1 MKTFILC
8 GGFGTRLD
16 DLGTVISKSMVRIGS
31 KPILMEIIQ
40 NYTDQGFD
48 EFVFCL
54 GHKANTVIDY
64 FLKEN
69 KKKTKIISQNKN
81 LINFHYKDSQ
91 TKFLGTLIYT
101 GLRTG
106 TGGRI
111 KRAYKDLKLEE
122 DIMMTYGDGLSNVS
136 IKKLINFHY
145 KMKAIVTLTAVR
157 PKERYGILKI
167 TNNKITYIDNN
178 NKNANTYVNGGFFV
192 INKVAINMIKKKSDF
207 WEQGPL
213 SYFAKSNKLFAFKH
227 EGFWKSLDT
236 LKDKKDFEKLNKF
249 KIKPWKI

>member
-91 TKFLGTLIYT
+91 T
-101 GLRTG
+101 
-106 TGGRI
+106 
-111 KRAYKDLKLEE
+111 
-122 DIMMTYGDGLSNVS
+122 
-136 IKKLINFHY
+136 
-145 KMKAIVTLTAVR
+145 
-157 PKERYGILKI
+157 
-167 TNNKITYIDNN
+167 
-178 NKNANTYVNGGFFV
+178 
-192 INKVAINMIKKKSDF
+192 
-207 WEQGPL
+207 
-213 SYFAKSNKLFAFKH
+213 
-227 EGFWKSLDT
+227 
-236 LKDKKDFEKLNKF
+236 
-249 KIKPWKI
+249 